1 MTSDPTLKRRVDRLQ
16 NDTEALY
23 ELIGDFRSDFNLLR
37 GEFSDL
43 RGEFTDLRGETRTR
57 FDAVEETLRE
67 VLRRLPAQS

>member
-16 NDTEALY
+16 NDTEAIY

-37 GEFSDL
+37 GEFSD
-43 RGEFTDLRGETRTR
+43 FRGETRTR

-67 VLRRLPAQS
+67 VLRRLPGRS